1 MLSSNMVQ
9 KIYLVYN
16 YRKKFLNFLKQ
27 NKKIVMIIMSH

>member
-1 MLSSNMVQ
+1 MVQ

-27 NKKIVMIIMSH
+27 KKIVMIIMSH